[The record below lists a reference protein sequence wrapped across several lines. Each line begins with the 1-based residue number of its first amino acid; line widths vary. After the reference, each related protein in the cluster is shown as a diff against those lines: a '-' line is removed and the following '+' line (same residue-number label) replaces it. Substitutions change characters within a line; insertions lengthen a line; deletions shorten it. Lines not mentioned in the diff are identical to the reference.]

1 MLHKALAEDGIHVL
15 HLVISVRFGPGDRDE
30 LGRLLWDVRRDRF
43 RIAVVG
49 GSALHPFGL
58 YKLFATDAFD
68 AGA

>member
-1 MLHKALAEDGIHVL
+1 L
-15 HLVISVRFGPGDRDE
+15 HLAISVRFRPGDPDE

-43 RIAVVG
+43 RNAVVG

-58 YKLFATDAFD
+58 YKLFVTDAFD